1 MAQQTNADDG
11 NESEIKSV
19 GIDNG
24 DLIDVLTTTLTYERT
39 DGARQENPL
48 LAVIGPGKRKMLV
61 KADEDVVA
69 DEIVLPEQY
78 AQATIYDTVHG
89 TSLVGKGELMD
100 TISVCGQDAD
110 LQVL

>member
-1 MAQQTNADDG
+1 MAQQTHANDSD
-11 NESEIKSV
+11 ESEIKSV
-19 GIDNG
+19 EIDNC

-48 LAVIGPGKRKMLV
+48 LAVIGPGERKMLV
-61 KADEDVVA
+61 KADEDVLA
-69 DEIVLPEQY
+69 NEIILPDQY
-78 AQATIYDTVHG
+78 AGATIYDTVHG

-100 TISVCGQDAD
+100 TISVCGQDVT